1 MNIFDVAEY
10 LFGPLRSGTE
20 EENELIRDTM
30 NRTSKLFGVNVFEM
44 DEVEMVDSEREE
56 NED

>member
-10 LFGPLRSGTE
+10 LFGPLRSSTE

-44 DEVEMVDSEREE
+44 DEVGMVDSE
-56 NED
+56 